1 MVGKANKKFTKVPSK
16 VPYKDNERVANMDK
30 NPMAHAG
37 YKFKS
42 PFINFQY
49 DICPNLRSA
58 SKLTKQVV
66 KFSSKVKFVLDVE
79 VIHIF
84 MM

>member
-1 MVGKANKKFTKVPSK
+1 MNLNTISLVSSK

-30 NPMAHAG
+30 NPMAHVV

-42 PFINFQY
+42 PFINFRY

-58 SKLTKQVV
+58 SKIDKT
-66 KFSSKVKFVLDVE
+66 SS
-79 VIHIF
+79 
-84 MM
+84 